1 MIWSSNS
8 RNIPNKLWPQF
19 RLAELYLNLAECC
32 AELYMHGEAGELQP
46 ALDNLNIVR
55 RRAGIPELEESDCT
69 PDMSIRDWVRAE
81 RRNELYAEGHRFY
94 DLRRWVVADRYLAAG
109 VRQGLDSFVSKI
121 QNPSI
126 EQFNQRVQVDGD
138 YAWHNRLYLLPVDAN
153 DCYKNPQMVQAPG
166 Y

>member
-1 MIWSSNS
+1 
-8 RNIPNKLWPQF
+8 
-19 RLAELYLNLAECC
+19 
-32 AELYMHGEAGELQP
+32 
-46 ALDNLNIVR
+46 
-55 RRAGIPELEESDCT
+55 
-69 PDMSIRDWVRAE
+69 MSIRDWVRAE